1 MKTSSGEN
9 TSATGKPGERGEGD
23 DGHAESKLEGL
34 ATSGRQGT
42 IASDTFESCLD

>member
-23 DGHAESKLEGL
+23 DSHSESKLESL
-34 ATSGRQGT
+34 ATSGRQGA
-42 IASDTFESCLD
+42 IASDTFESCLN